1 MNQFIQFLTNYTSTH
16 LIVSLFYRSNS
27 WYCFSV
33 CWTRPLR
40 LFHLVTWPY
49 YFWYDIHFKNSS
61 PMFTTAYC
69 GRLHADNVPNKLNGK
84 KYPKYKKLHEINS
97 LIFREMI
104 QCIVKSLM
112 YFPSMIPIVQKQPK
126 NTSTVLHHFIPP
138 SPS

>member
-1 MNQFIQFLTNYTSTH
+1 
-16 LIVSLFYRSNS
+16 
-27 WYCFSV
+27 
-33 CWTRPLR
+33 
-40 LFHLVTWPY
+40 
-49 YFWYDIHFKNSS
+49 
-61 PMFTTAYC
+61 MFTTAYC

-126 NTSTVLHHFIPP
+126 NTSKNTSKRHECNGSYFCASSNCLRI
-138 SPS
+138 